1 MPQLEELKGKEGAL
15 GFKLLIMDG
24 KGMLGKTRD
33 IMKGKGI
40 TIPVLI
46 DGHSYS
52 REVLGTMYT
61 PTICV
66 IDTQGRLRCRLV
78 GNAKGIG
85 DIVVDVLS
93 RI

>member
-1 MPQLEELKGKEGAL
+1 MKDEEGAL

-24 KGMLGKTRD
+24 KGMLRKTRA

-46 DGHSYS
+46 DSRLYS
-52 REVLGTMYT
+52 RKVLGTMYT

-66 IDTQGRLRCRLV
+66 IDEQGRLRCRLV
-78 GNAKGIG
+78 GNAKDIG
-85 DIVVDVLS
+85 DIIADVLS